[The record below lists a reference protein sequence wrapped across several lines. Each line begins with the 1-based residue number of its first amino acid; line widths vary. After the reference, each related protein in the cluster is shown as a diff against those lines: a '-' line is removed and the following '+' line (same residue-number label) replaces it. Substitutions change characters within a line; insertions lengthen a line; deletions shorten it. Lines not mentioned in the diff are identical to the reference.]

1 MATTTTTTAATT
13 TTTASPQQQATEQ
26 QQQAAGAPGGAA
38 PEASQYSRFSRDTEG
53 SSLDDLFNNVAE
65 KDLVLRYPANLES
78 EEHLH
83 WVVFYPLIREKSK
96 KKPKT
101 SGAPLQ
107 IYNGG
112 GNNLSNEEAAKKAI
126 VAGSVVAGFQT
137 GAAAGMASQFLR
149 QGGNANGT
157 PATGQ
162 QQGIISGL
170 GKKLG
175 LLATTFGE
183 GLIGGVAGAAAGKVV
198 GEGYNLLASNLSN
211 VLIGDT
217 SIALHISEK
226 ISTSYSANWDVA
238 DLGGIIAAVG
248 SGRTGVVDSLTSGNF
263 TGDGD
268 GADFVARKLGK
279 ISSIVGGDQLQNV
292 IEAGT
297 KRVENPYK
305 QQLFKSM
312 GFRKFTFDYK
322 FSPRNEDE
330 ARIVFGAGNNETAK
344 AAGDYSTGGILYT
357 FLRHMHPEKSDTA
370 MFLEYPSEFLIVYY
384 YQGKENQFVRK
395 ISNCALVNMAIDYG
409 AEGMTSVY
417 GTDGIPTECT
427 IRLEFVELETLTG
440 DRIQKGY

>member
-1 MATTTTTTAATT
+1 MVETTTTAAPTT
-13 TTTASPQQQATEQ
+13 TPSPQQQAADQ

-38 PEASQYSRFSRDTEG
+38 PEATQYSRFSRDEEG
-53 SSLDDLFNNVAE
+53 SSLDDIFNNVAE

-83 WVVFYPLIREKSK
+83 WVVFYPLIREKSS

-112 GNNLSNEEAAKKAI
+112 GNNLSNEEAAKRTIA
-126 VAGSVVAGFQT
+126 AGSVVAGFQT
-137 GAAAGMASQFLR
+137 GAAAGMASQFLS
-149 QGGNANGT
+149 QGGKANGT

-162 QQGIISGL
+162 QQGVVSGL
-170 GKKLG
+170 GKQLAG
-175 LLATTFGE
+175 LATRFGE
-183 GLIGGVAGAAAGKVV
+183 GLIGGAAGAAGGAFV
-198 GEGYNLLASNLSN
+198 GEAYNALASNLSN

-238 DLGGIIAAVG
+238 DLGGLIAAVG
-248 SGRTGVVDSLTSGNF
+248 SGSTGVLDALA
-263 TGDGD
+263 TGDGV
-268 GADFVARKLGK
+268 DFISRKLGK
-279 ISSIVGGDQLQNV
+279 ISSVVGGDQLQNI

-357 FLRHMHPEKSDTA
+357 FLRHMHPEKSDTV

-409 AEGMTSVY
+409 AEGLTSVY

-427 IRLEFVELETLTG
+427 IRLEFIELETLTG

>member
-1 MATTTTTTAATT
+1 MAETTTTAAPTT
-13 TTTASPQQQATEQ
+13 TPSPQQQAADQ
-26 QQQAAGAPGGAA
+26 QQQAAGAPGA
-38 PEASQYSRFSRDTEG
+38 PAPATSQYSRFSRDQEG
-53 SSLDDLFNNVAE
+53 ASLDDLFNNVSE

-83 WVVFYPLIREKSK
+83 WVVFYPLIREKSN
-96 KKPKT
+96 KKPRS
-101 SGAPLQ
+101 SGASLQ
-107 IYNGG
+107 LYDGG

-137 GAAAGMASQFLR
+137 GAAAGMASQFLSH
-149 QGGNANGT
+149 GGKANGT
-157 PATGQ
+157 PADGAQTGMVA
-162 QQGIISGL
+162 GL
-170 GKKLG
+170 GKSLG
-175 LLATTFGE
+175 GLATKFSE
-183 GLIGGVAGAAAGKVV
+183 GLIGGAAGALGGKAI
-198 GEGYNLLASNLSN
+198 GEGYNALASNLSN

-238 DLGGIIAAVG
+238 DLGGLIAAVG
-248 SGRTGVVDSLTSGNF
+248 SGSTGVMDALMS
-263 TGDGD
+263 GD

-279 ISSIVGGDQLQNV
+279 LSSIVGGDQLQNV

-322 FSPRNEDE
+322 FSPRNEEE
-330 ARIVFGAGNNETAK
+330 ARIVFGAGNEEVARSG
-344 AAGDYSTGGILYT
+344 GDYTTGGILYT
-357 FLRHMHPEKSDTA
+357 FLRHMHPEKSDTV

-417 GTDGIPTECT
+417 DTWGVPTECT
-427 IRLEFVELETLTG
+427 IRLEFIELETLTG